1 MAKTTKPETE
11 VLTTKVAGVS
21 VKAVKKTWTDGSMT
35 ADVTLSIGKAELV
48 TIYGIRLRH
57 GCDGVFLSMPSRKGS
72 DGRYYYQANII
83 DEDIK
88 SAVLE
93 LLTE

>member
-21 VKAVKKTWTDGSMT
+21 VKAVKKTWTDGKVS
-35 ADVTLSIGKAELV
+35 ADVTLSIGKAEIV
-48 TIYGIRLRH
+48 TIYGIRVV
-57 GCDGVFLSMPSRKGS
+57 DGSNGAFLSMPSRKGS
-72 DGRYYYQANII
+72 DGKYYYQANII